1 MTTSLRTITESL
13 GAAALLTCLVF
24 PAAADWA
31 GSTRIED
38 GITHVDNP
46 NAPMHEP
53 STVKLDAA
61 WTIGGDTDDEDEF
74 FGVINQIQADDD
86 GNIYLLD
93 IQLSTV
99 KVFSPDGEYI
109 REFGSEGEGPGEFR
123 FASDMFLTPQGNVG
137 ILQTAPGRIVQ
148 FGPDG
153 SALSD
158 HAIPKVEG
166 GGFTGYMNGRAAG
179 ETLVLG
185 CFTSSFAEQKM
196 VQTRYLAAIDT
207 DGNEIARYHS
217 EDRPLDLAN
226 PVIAEATWDTFDNR
240 WTAGADGRVY
250 AVPKSGDYSIRV
262 WAPDGSLE
270 RIVHRDVEPYL
281 RNDDEKAEV
290 RQIYEAFL
298 AQMPNAKI
306 EILDTHRTIEA
317 VYVREDNSLWVLTSR
332 GARDGDD
339 IVGTFDVFDA
349 EGRFTH
355 QVTVDAPGDPL
366 RDRYMFAG
374 DRLFVISGW
383 LDGVMSFAATGTTS
397 NADEE
402 EEEEAEPIA
411 VTCYRLEDTQVALN

>member
-270 RIVHRDVEPYL
+270 RIVHRDVEPSIPTAPS
-281 RNDDEKAEV
+281 RRSTSGRTTRCGCSRAAERAMEMISSAPSTCSTPRAGSPIRSRSTPRV
-290 RQIYEAFL
+290 TRF
-298 AQMPNAKI
+298 
-306 EILDTHRTIEA
+306 EIATC
-317 VYVREDNSLWVLTSR
+317 S
-332 GARDGDD
+332 
-339 IVGTFDVFDA
+339 
-349 EGRFTH
+349 
-355 QVTVDAPGDPL
+355 P
-366 RDRYMFAG
+366 
-374 DRLFVISGW
+374 
-383 LDGVMSFAATGTTS
+383 ATGCS
-397 NADEE
+397 
-402 EEEEAEPIA
+402 
-411 VTCYRLEDTQVALN
+411 